1 MQRQIKGRNV
11 DVWKG
16 GERKRPGGVHG
27 WVRTAPEVEE
37 VCARYVPV
45 VPPQRWQR
53 SVYSWVQQNNE
64 AVRLLNV
71 SSASR
76 RKHNTRD
83 EFGWFLAQR
92 SCSLEKLAIAFAGVE

>member
-1 MQRQIKGRNV
+1 MFGKEERERDQEECTGGYRQHQKL
-11 DVWKG
+11 
-16 GERKRPGGVHG
+16 KRTG
-27 WVRTAPEVEE
+27 
-37 VCARYVPV
+37 ARYVPV

-64 AVRLLNV
+64 AVQLLNV